1 MLALL
6 CVAACSSDEPTQTPE
21 SNQSQPSPGPT
32 VEIVTPTPSPAPT
45 GTPTPTPIVIPT
57 PTAQTTQ
64 AATPSP
70 TAVPT
75 WDDYG
80 IEALEQLSCETWDGV
95 RDATAIV
102 PAELYPIHRLYHT
115 ASVADNGRIVMGSG
129 FSGAPYESGVFPLD
143 HPVVDVY
150 NPATDSWCSVITADK
165 YSFLVDSVVLSDGSF
180 LLLGGGAGDYGGDG
194 AARAVRFEAES
205 LTLTE
210 VTPPAIYRRN
220 PKLALLDDGRVLV
233 AGGWNWREDGKL
245 GETFSLT
252 ETEIY
257 DPVTNSWSMAAQ
269 VSSEPLLSFRAEKTI
284 FTPQWLFPV
293 PGGGAVLATVGD
305 DSENRDVGSIHIY
318 DSTAGTWNAVASF
331 TTGWGD
337 PWHAMLAPEGKLVIF
352 YERRVEIYD
361 LEAGDWTI
369 SYSPRGI
376 PRVPTTTVLPDG
388 RVLVSG
394 GATEA
399 GRNSGRFFERP
410 TASTD
415 ILDPETL
422 NWAVGPP
429 MEEARHGHSAT
440 VLSDGKV
447 LIYGGV
453 GISADTDEL
462 APLNTVE
469 ILDAAEIEQI
479 DTNLPANGD
488 MISFNKI
495 VYPCWKL
502 TSGPES
508 LTIVSNDPDELP
520 DASQLVADSLEAM
533 NTAESFA
540 FTSLSIR
547 YQGEPGQRVMD
558 SRITNCDQSSLTYEA
573 PDSLT
578 VENTSFHQRS
588 YRGTETQLLAEQTWY
603 GFSQERDTWLVQRY
617 IHNQELQ
624 VADVAVRQDT
634 LNDSAIK
641 WTTVAIENLNG
652 EDVYHVQGI
661 KSENEGETRET
672 SSFDLWIGIADNLI
686 RKMFIHHDSPGYV
699 DPQRREQDYELVDFE
714 RYGEDFSIRSPLTP
728 EEAAQPE
735 ASGGAQ
741 CNRAYRPE
749 ALPQSMSNNE
759 QNIESVT
766 DLLMRSARAMS
777 ELSSYETLAVTYEL
791 NRRMDPESGEL
802 GNSFFVLNCDW
813 QRSQF
818 EDASQLS
825 SRIATIDHY
834 EVTADAFRI
843 VVGQNEYTRESVD
856 SVWTRQTYDSSQPF
870 PWPHT
875 QFLDFDFNDPQF
887 DLELVGI
894 ESLNGVD
901 VYHISTSVEA
911 EDEDRDA
918 FSIWIGVE
926 DLLLRRSYVVSSE
939 EIVGEDS
946 LHTTKQLVEFHSF
959 NQDFNIQPPPEDQ
972 IAGSE

>member
-1 MLALL
+1 
-6 CVAACSSDEPTQTPE
+6 
-21 SNQSQPSPGPT
+21 
-32 VEIVTPTPSPAPT
+32 
-45 GTPTPTPIVIPT
+45 
-57 PTAQTTQ
+57 
-64 AATPSP
+64 
-70 TAVPT
+70 
-75 WDDYG
+75 
-80 IEALEQLSCETWDGV
+80 
-95 RDATAIV
+95 
-102 PAELYPIHRLYHT
+102 
-115 ASVADNGRIVMGSG
+115 MGSG

-165 YSFLVDSVVLSDGSF
+165 YSFLVDSVVLSDGSL

-233 AGGWNWREDGKL
+233 AGGWNWREDGEL

-257 DPVTNSWSMAAQ
+257 DPVNNSWSMAAQ
-269 VSSEPLLSFRAEKTI
+269 VSSEPLLSMHVEKTI
-284 FTPQWLFPV
+284 FTSQWLFPV

-305 DSENRDVGSIHIY
+305 DSEDRDVGSIHIY
-318 DSTAGTWNAVASF
+318 DSTAGTWNAAASF
-331 TTGWGD
+331 ATSWGD

-422 NWAVGPP
+422 HWAAGPP

-462 APLNTVE
+462 TPLNTVE
-469 ILDAAEIEQI
+469 VIDIAEIERV
-479 DTNLPANGD
+479 DTSAFAITD
-488 MISFNKI
+488 SASF
-495 VYPCWKL
+495 VPLDYPCWSL
-502 TSGPES
+502 ISPPEPLPILS
-508 LTIVSNDPDELP
+508 DDPVNLP
-520 DASQLVADSLEAM
+520 DAAQLVADSLDAM
-533 NTAESFA
+533 NAAESFA
-540 FTSLSIR
+540 LTSLSLR
-547 YQGEPGQRVMD
+547 LEGEAGERAMQARRTD
-558 SRITNCDQSSLTYEA
+558 CEQSSHTYGA

-578 VENTSFHQRS
+578 SESASFHRRS
-588 YRGTETQLLAEQTWY
+588 YNGTRIQVLAEQTWY

-617 IHNQELQ
+617 VHNQELQ
-624 VADVAVRQDT
+624 VADVIVRQNT
-634 LNDSAIK
+634 LSDSATSWI
-641 WTTVAIENLNG
+641 TVAVENLNG
-652 EDVYHVQGI
+652 EDVYHVRGN
-661 KSENEGETRET
+661 KSESEGETRAT
-672 SSFDLWIGIADNLI
+672 SSFDLWIRVEDKLI
-686 RKMFIHHDSPGYV
+686 RRTFIHHNSPGYV
-699 DPQRREQDYELVDFE
+699 DPERREQDYELIDFE
-714 RYGEDFSIRSPLTP
+714 RYGEDFNIRSPLTP
-728 EEAAQPE
+728 EEAGQPE

-741 CNRAYRPE
+741 CSRAYRPE

-759 QNIESVT
+759 QNIESAT

-777 ELSSYETLAVTYEL
+777 ELSSYETLGVTYEL
-791 NRRMDPESGEL
+791 SRQMDPDSGEL
-802 GNSFFVLNCDW
+802 SNSFSLLNCDW
-813 QRSQF
+813 QRNQF
-818 EDASQLS
+818 SDDGQLNS
-825 SRIATIDHY
+825 HTATIDY
-834 EVTADAFRI
+834 YDVVASAFRV
-843 VVGQNEYTRESVD
+843 VVGQNEYTRESRD
-856 SVWTRQTYDSSQPF
+856 SDWTSRAYDSRQLF
-870 PWPHT
+870 PWPHP
-875 QFLDFDFNDPQF
+875 QFLELNFNDPQF
-887 DLELVGI
+887 DLEVVGI
-894 ESLNGVD
+894 ESLKGED
-901 VYHISTSVEA
+901 AYHISTPVDA
-911 EDEDRDA
+911 EDEDRNA
-918 FSIWIGVE
+918 FSIWIGVK
-926 DLLLRRSYVVSSE
+926 DLLLRRAYVVSSE
-939 EIVGEDS
+939 EIVGADS

-959 NQDFNIQPPPEDQ
+959 NQDFNIQPPPDDDIADED
-972 IAGSE
+972 G